1 MLTGIRR
8 AVAIA
13 AVCVVC
19 AGCGAFDRGHSTPQ
33 PASSP
38 PSSRSGTVIVPVTAV
53 VDGDTF
59 RVELDG
65 RSTKVRIIGINAPEL
80 AHDGNAEQCGGEASR
95 TALDRMVWRHDVE
108 LQTDPRTDDTDRY
121 GRLLRYVSIDG
132 HDVGLSMIQQGRAS
146 EYHPRSAHAPART
159 TSYRAAE
166 DQAQKASRGQW
177 ATCSKSDETK
187 R

>member
-1 MLTGIRR
+1 MNR
-8 AVAIA
+8 AAATLGVAA
-13 AVCVVC
+13 CCVC

-33 PASSP
+33 PVTSPASSP
-38 PSSRSGTVIVPVTAV
+38 SGAVIVPVTAV

-65 RSTKVRIIGINAPEL
+65 RSARVRIVGINAPEL
-80 AHDGNAEQCGGEASR
+80 AHAGYPQQCGGEAAR
-95 TALDRMVWRHDVE
+95 TALDRMIWRHDVE
-108 LQTDPRTDDTDRY
+108 LRTDPRTDNTDRY
-121 GRLLRYVSIDG
+121 GRLLRYVSING

-159 TSYRAAE
+159 SSYRAAE
-166 DQAQKASRGQW
+166 DQAQKADRGQW

-187 R
+187 Q